1 MSNLATLITGGV
13 ISAANA
19 LSDAD
24 KATIESLSGDEV
36 TALIS
41 IHSKVGA
48 DFLTR
53 NCSSPTP
60 SPAHPV
66 GIVF

>member
-1 MSNLATLITGGV
+1 MSNLTTLISGGV
-13 ISAANA
+13 ISGTNA

-24 KATIESLSGDEV
+24 KATIESLSSDEV

-41 IHSKVGA
+41 IHTKVSA

-53 NCSSPTP
+53 NCSSPNP